1 MENQTPTVVIEQ
13 QGEKRRRGGLVWL
26 LALAFVAVLAI
37 GGTFAYLT
45 YTTNQAANR
54 ITTDPVLTA
63 DLLEPNWDAAVKTAS
78 AVTDT
83 DKQTKDASGNYF
95 IPADASNMLPGSSV
109 AKDPVIVNTSNG
121 GAKMYAGMMLQFQKW
136 DSDTNGYVAMS
147 AQEVA
152 DTLAIYNLSTT
163 QNSTTAGLGLG
174 SGWTQITNA
183 AYGTETTAS
192 VADASGNKAKVTVSD
207 GNETDG
213 TGDTGCMYFYYST
226 ALTAQSDKITDHTT
240 IDSLTGIDSGAQTSA
255 LFSYVNFMKGATQ
268 AQIDQF
274 NKTVIKSKSAF
285 PNEDDFNTTTGWRV
299 IVKGAGIQ
307 ALDSE
312 TGVTAASYAIAEDA
326 NGAPSW
332 LTLLKPATVNT
343 TYNDTAVQ
351 NDVDAPT
358 TGEGGNA
365 STYKGTGKLDGQFT
379 PTWSMTKIS

>member
-136 DSDTNGYVAMS
+136 DSNTNGYVAMS

-152 DTLAIYNLSTT
+152 DTLAIYSLSKT
-163 QNSTTAGLGLG
+163 QNDTTAGVTPNT
-174 SGWTQITNA
+174 GWTQITDTN
-183 AYGTETTAS
+183 YGATATAS
-192 VADASGNKAKVTVSD
+192 VADATGAKKTFTVSSD
-207 GNETDG
+207 
-213 TGDTGCMYFYYST
+213 GCMYFYYST
-226 ALTAQSDKITDHTT
+226 ALTAQSDKITDHTA

-285 PNEDDFNTTTGWRV
+285 PNEDDFNTSTGWRV

-312 TGVTAASYAIAEDA
+312 TSVTAASYAVAEDA

>member
-136 DSDTNGYVAMS
+136 DSATAGYVAMS

-152 DTLAIYNLSTT
+152 DTLAIYSLSKTENDT
-163 QNSTTAGLGLG
+163 NAGVVPNT
-174 SGWTQITNA
+174 GWTQITDSN
-183 AYGTETTAS
+183 YGATATAS
-192 VADASGNKAKVTVSD
+192 VADATGAKKTFTVGKDDDSA
-207 GNETDG
+207 TK
-213 TGDTGCMYFYYST
+213 GCMFFYYST
-226 ALTAQSDKITDHTT
+226 ALAAQSSKITTDTNIDT
-240 IDSLTGIDSGAQTSA
+240 ITGIDTGAKTSA

-268 AQIDQF
+268 AQIDRF

-285 PNEDDFNTTTGWRV
+285 PNETDFNATTGWRV

-307 ALDSE
+307 ALDDAS
-312 TGVTAASYAIAEDA
+312 VTAASYAVAENA

-351 NDVDAPT
+351 NDVTAPVTSGDDA
-358 TGEGGNA
+358 NA
-365 STYKGTGKLDGQFT
+365 STYKGTGKRDGQFT

>member
-1 MENQTPTVVIEQ
+1 
-13 QGEKRRRGGLVWL
+13 
-26 LALAFVAVLAI
+26 
-37 GGTFAYLT
+37 
-45 YTTNQAANR
+45 
-54 ITTDPVLTA
+54 
-63 DLLEPNWDAAVKTAS
+63 
-78 AVTDT
+78 
-83 DKQTKDASGNYF
+83 
-95 IPADASNMLPGSSV
+95 
-109 AKDPVIVNTSNG
+109 
-121 GAKMYAGMMLQFQKW
+121 MYAGMMLQFQKW
-136 DSDTNGYVAMS
+136 DSAENGYVAMS

-152 DTLAIYNLSTT
+152 DTLAIYSLSKT
-163 QNSTTAGLGLG
+163 QNDTTAGVTPNT
-174 SGWTQITNA
+174 GWTQITDSN
-183 AYGTETTAS
+183 YGATATAS
-192 VADASGNKAKVTVSD
+192 VADASGNKKTFTVSSD
-207 GNETDG
+207 
-213 TGDTGCMYFYYST
+213 GCMYFYYST
-226 ALTAQSDKITDHTT
+226 ALTAQSKAITDHTT

-312 TGVTAASYAIAEDA
+312 TSVTAASYAIAEDA

-332 LTLLKPATVNT
+332 LTLLKPDTVNT

-351 NDVDAPT
+351 NDVAAPT

-365 STYKGTGKLDGQFT
+365 STYTGTGKLDGQFT

>member
-63 DLLEPNWDAAVKTAS
+63 DLLEPSWDAAVKTAS
-78 AVTDT
+78 AETDT
-83 DKQTKDASGNYF
+83 SKQTKDASGNYF

-136 DSDTNGYVAMS
+136 DSADNGYVAMS

-163 QNSTTAGLGLG
+163 QNDTTAGVTPNT
-174 SGWTQITNA
+174 GWTQITDTN
-183 AYGTETTAS
+183 YGATATAS
-192 VADASGNKAKVTVSD
+192 VADAAGAKKTFTVSSD
-207 GNETDG
+207 
-213 TGDTGCMYFYYST
+213 GCMYFYYST
-226 ALTAQSDKITDHTT
+226 ALTAQSDEITDHTT

-285 PNEDDFNTTTGWRV
+285 PNEDDFNTSTGWRV

-358 TGEGGNA
+358 TGESGNA